1 MQALFE
7 FQQTPDSA
15 SRDPMVQSLS
25 HVNVKS
31 ATVSRQF
38 ISAVFSHDL
47 EVTGVSRSG
56 RVRKKSSKLMDFESP
71 DEIDNRYKRKG
82 EPLMP
87 VSSGQ
92 PQQGTPQRGRKPLPL
107 LGSYLD
113 QPHQINIKMESQ
125 TGLSDSE
132 DQADDY
138 GVKMEPGS
146 SESDSELGMLQGGDD
161 DSSMDSIGSEDDDD
175 MDDDG
180 MMMDDQG
187 GSRDIPDNTPSQ
199 AQSLYMLEKSSK
211 KKLIIKDGKIIGR
224 MKAQRKDKGKTRF
237 TAYMLWAK
245 EIRQEIARVNPEMD
259 FSTMSKRLGELW
271 ATVPNNEKY
280 SALVSFLRT
289 CTGRA
294 THPLYCLDRSTVH
307 VLEAVRDEFTSIVPK
322 RTPASIGSRDGHYPS
337 SLHAPMG
344 SPCFS
349 HWTRPGSSGGYLIRL
364 VSLGQSVVT
373 HLGAPPIR
381 KSLLNC
387 LMLRKSNL
395 FNPLSLS
402 PITIPPTAI
411 HVAGTSSCS
420 TATHVAGTSFR
431 SIVNNVAGTSF
442 RSTNW
447 KRRAKRLA
455 VKGTRETP
463 SSIDTTRWKAP
474 PSRSK
479 FINKL
484 GGRAPPVSKAPTSVG
499 VSTSPTD
506 TKLTKVESVVG
517 PGLYKVVG
525 TQPVDVAAHLK
536 LLGESL
542 SIIGERLKEHD
553 GQIAVSGSISV
564 LLDSFLCAVGPL
576 ICLTQTESQTNGCS
590 QETLNKILDNI
601 AYFMPGL

>member
-1 MQALFE
+1 MQALFK

-25 HVNVKS
+25 HVNVN
-31 ATVSRQF
+31 
-38 ISAVFSHDL
+38 DL

-82 EPLMP
+82 ELLMP

-280 SALVSFLRT
+280 
-289 CTGRA
+289 
-294 THPLYCLDRSTVH
+294 
-307 VLEAVRDEFTSIVPK
+307 
-322 RTPASIGSRDGHYPS
+322 
-337 SLHAPMG
+337 
-344 SPCFS
+344 
-349 HWTRPGSSGGYLIRL
+349 
-364 VSLGQSVVT
+364 
-373 HLGAPPIR
+373 
-381 KSLLNC
+381 
-387 LMLRKSNL
+387 
-395 FNPLSLS
+395 
-402 PITIPPTAI
+402 
-411 HVAGTSSCS
+411 
-420 TATHVAGTSFR
+420 
-431 SIVNNVAGTSF
+431 
-442 RSTNW
+442 NW

-576 ICLTQTESQTNGCS
+576 ICLTQTERSCFAQF
-590 QETLNKILDNI
+590 TLLPDE
-601 AYFMPGL
+601 L